1 DMKAFDRVA
10 ARWAAALLLCAV
22 ASAGAKAQ
30 DEEFGKNKV
39 QYTHFHWSYIQTD
52 HFDIYFS
59 DGGQYLAEFTATA
72 AESAYASISK
82 SFRYQLVNRVPI
94 IVYNSHNDF
103 QQTNVVS
110 EYLEEGVGGVTE
122 LFKNR
127 VILPFEGEYSK
138 FRHVIHH
145 ELTHAV
151 VNDMFYGGSIQ
162 SIISNNITLQLPL
175 WFNEGLAEYESLK
188 WETDSDMFLRD
199 ATVHEYLPPIS
210 RMDGYMAYRGGQAL
224 WWYIAGKYGD
234 QKVGEIL
241 NRIKST
247 RSVEAGF
254 RGSLGLTMEELNER
268 FQKEMKVIYWPDI
281 AKREE
286 PQDYARRLTDTR
298 KDGSFYNT
306 SPAISPQGDKVAF
319 ISNRNEYFDVFI
331 MNATDGTILQKLVD
345 GQTTANFEELH
356 LLTPGISWSP
366 DGRRVA
372 IASKA
377 GEHDAIF
384 LVDVA
389 TGAQEELSFDLSGV
403 FSVDWSP
410 KGDAIAFVGNTP
422 SQSDIFLYNL
432 KTKQLENLTDDIYSD
447 ERPAW
452 SPDGK
457 KIYFSSDRGD
467 VLTHDSTDIRFH
479 NYNSY
484 DIYSIDVGTRDIV
497 RLTDWERSNQGSP
510 VVSPDGKKILFV
522 SDRNGI
528 NNIYAMDIETG
539 KWRPITNSL
548 SGVYQLSLSHD
559 GNKLVFSSL
568 INGGFNIFL
577 MRSPFDRDIKTAE
590 LEPTEYFKA
599 LYPPAKEEKPVA
611 AKTADTVQRVQALPA
626 MHDTA
631 SRAMVMGSDTA
642 RVAAAKGTGADTTRV
657 ITEKGTGDTTQVAAA
672 GKAAGAD
679 TSMYGKDVQIDFSN
693 YVFNNSYADV
703 VPKDSTIQKLPRITD
718 NIDKEGHY
726 RVNKYKLNFTPDIVY
741 GNAGYDTFYGVTGST
756 IMVFSDLMGD
766 HQIIFSTNL
775 LLDLKNS
782 DFALQYYYL
791 PNRIDFGIGGFHS
804 ARFIALNDIYGG
816 SIYRFQTYGATLS
829 AMYPFNRFDRLE
841 MGLNWF
847 TISKENMEITEAPVE
862 NLTVVVPQLAYIHD
876 TSLWGY
882 TAPMLGSRYKFMLFG
897 TPKFGLSGISF
908 LNATGDYRTY
918 LRLGRNYSL
927 AFRLA
932 GGGSFGGNPQ
942 KFIVGGTS
950 NWINRTFTND
960 YIPLTQ
966 ASDYIFLEA
975 GVPLRGYDYNAEIG
989 SRYGLFNFEFR
1000 YPLFAFLQAG
1010 PLPIGLQSIAGV
1022 MFFDAGSAWDRGR
1035 DYVAFTHDD
1044 QGNLVTRDLLMGMGT
1059 GARIFFLAFLVRFD
1073 IAWAWNVHSFSAPKY
1088 YFSLG
1093 TDF

>member
-1 DMKAFDRVA
+1 VTSR
-10 ARWAAALLLCAV
+10 
-22 ASAGAKAQ
+22 AQ

-39 QYTHFHWSYIQTD
+39 QYTRFHWSYIQTD

-72 AESAYASISK
+72 AESAYTSLSK
-82 SFRYQLVNRVPI
+82 SFRYQLVNRIPI
-94 IVYNSHNDF
+94 ILYNSHNDF

-110 EYLEEGVGGVTE
+110 EYLEEGIGGVTE

-127 VILPFEGEYSK
+127 IILPFEGEYSK

-151 VNDMFYGGSIQ
+151 INDMFYGGSIQ

-175 WFNEGLAEYESLK
+175 WFNEGLAEYEALK
-188 WETDSDMFLRD
+188 WDTDSDMFLRD
-199 ATVHEYLPPIS
+199 ATVHEYLPPID
-210 RMDGYMAYRGGQAL
+210 RLYGYFAYRGGQSL

-247 RSVEAGF
+247 RSVEGGF
-254 RGSLGLTMEELNER
+254 RGSLGLTLEELNER
-268 FQKEMKVIYWPDI
+268 WQKEMKVIYWPDI

-286 PQDYARRLTDTR
+286 PADYARRLTDTR

-306 SPAISPQGDKVAF
+306 SPAISPQGDRVAF

-331 MNATDGTILQKLVD
+331 MNATDGTILQKLVN
-345 GQTTANFEELH
+345 GQTTNNFEELH
-356 LLTPGISWSP
+356 LLTPGMSWSP
-366 DGRRVA
+366 DGKRIA
-372 IASKA
+372 ISSKA
-377 GEHDAIF
+377 GEQDAIF
-384 LVDVA
+384 LIDVA
-389 TGAQEELSFDLSGV
+389 TGDQEQLTFGLAGV
-403 FSVDWSP
+403 FSIDWSP
-410 KGDAIAFVGNTP
+410 KGDALAFVGNTT
-422 SQSDIFLYNL
+422 SQSDIFVYNL
-432 KTKQLENLTDDIYSD
+432 KTRKLVNLTDDIYSD
-447 ERPAW
+447 ERPVW

-467 VLTHDSTDIRFH
+467 VVTHDSTDIRFH
-479 NYNSY
+479 DYNSY
-484 DIYSIDVGTRDIV
+484 DIFSIDVATRDIE
-497 RLTDWERSNQGSP
+497 RHTDWPRSNQGSP
-510 VVSPDGKKILFV
+510 VISPDGKKLLFI
-522 SDRNGI
+522 SDRSGI
-528 NNIYAMDIETG
+528 NNIYEMNLET
-539 KWRPITNSL
+539 KKIRPITNSL

-559 GNKLVFSSL
+559 GSKLVFSSL
-568 INGGFNIFL
+568 INGGFNLFL
-577 MRSPFDRDIKTAE
+577 MRSPFDRDIKMSDLE
-590 LEPTEYFKA
+590 LTEYFKA
-599 LYPPAKEEKPVA
+599 LYPVTKEPEKALAGKPAAGRTDSGAVSRIAFASP
-611 AKTADTVQRVQALPA
+611 DTTHPL
-626 MHDTA
+626 
-631 SRAMVMGSDTA
+631 
-642 RVAAAKGTGADTTRV
+642 AAAAASPGGDAGDTTRV
-657 ITEKGTGDTTQVAAA
+657 AQA
-672 GKAAGAD
+672 GKPAAPPD
-679 TSMYGKDVQIDFSN
+679 STMYGKDVQIDFSN
-693 YVFNNSYADV
+693 YVFKDTYTDA
-703 VPKDSTIQKLPRITD
+703 VPKDSTIQKLPKITENLD
-718 NIDKEGHY
+718 REGHY
-726 RVNKYKLNFTPDIVY
+726 KINKYKLNFTPDIVY

-756 IMVFSDLMGD
+756 VMAFSDLMGD

-804 ARFIALNDIYGG
+804 ARFIALLDQYGG
-816 SIYRFQTYGATLS
+816 SIYRFQTYGASIS
-829 AMYPFNRFDRLE
+829 AMYPFDRFDRLE
-841 MGLNWF
+841 MALNWF
-847 TISKENMEITEAPVE
+847 TISKENMEVTQVPAE
-862 NLTVVVPQLAYIHD
+862 NLTVLVPQLSYTHD

-882 TAPMLGSRYKFMLFG
+882 TAPMLGSRYKFTLFG

-932 GGGSFGGNPQ
+932 GGGSFGANPQ

-960 YIPLTQ
+960 FIPLTN
-966 ASDYIFLEA
+966 ASDYIFLQA
-975 GVPLRGYDYNAEIG
+975 GVPLRGFDYNAQIG
-989 SRYGLFNFEFR
+989 SKYGLFNFEFR

-1022 MFFDAGSAWDRGR
+1022 VFFDAGSAWERGR
-1035 DYVAFTHDD
+1035 DYVAFTHDEN
-1044 QGNLVTRDLLMGMGT
+1044 GSLVSRDLLMGMGT

-1073 IAWAWNVHSFSAPKY
+1073 IAWAWDVHSFSPPKY

>member
-1 DMKAFDRVA
+1 MNRFDRVVARWGTALILCVCVAGA
-10 ARWAAALLLCAV
+10 AR
-22 ASAGAKAQ
+22 AQ

-39 QYTHFHWSYIQTD
+39 QYTRFHWSFIQTD

-59 DGGQYLAEFTATA
+59 DGGEYLADFTATA

-110 EYLEEGVGGVTE
+110 EYLEEGIGGVTE

-151 VNDMFYGGSIQ
+151 INDMFYGGSIQ

-175 WFNEGLAEYESLK
+175 WFNEGLAEFESLR
-188 WETDSDMFLRD
+188 WDTDSDMFLRD
-199 ATVHEYLPPIS
+199 ATVHEYLPPID
-210 RMDGYMAYRGGQAL
+210 RLYGYFAYRGGQSL

-247 RSVEAGF
+247 RSVDAGF
-254 RGSLGLTMEELNER
+254 RGSLGLSLEELSER
-268 FQKEMKVIYWPDI
+268 WQKEMKVIYWPDI

-286 PQDYARRLTDTR
+286 PADYSKALTDTR

-306 SPAISPQGDKVAF
+306 SPAISPQGDRIAF
-319 ISNRNEYFDVFI
+319 ISNRNEFFDVFI
-331 MNATDGTILQKLVD
+331 MNAADGTIIKKLVD
-345 GQTTANFEELH
+345 GQTTNNFEELH
-356 LLTPGISWSP
+356 LLTPGMSWSP
-366 DGRRVA
+366 DGKR
-372 IASKA
+372 IALSSKA
-377 GEHDAIF
+377 GEQDAIF
-384 LVDVA
+384 IIDVA
-389 TGAQEELSFDLSGV
+389 TGEQEQLTFGLAGV

-410 KGDAIAFVGNTP
+410 KGDEIAFVGNTT
-422 SQSDIFLYNL
+422 SESDIFVYNL
-432 KTKQLENLTDDIYSD
+432 KTKRLVNLTNDIYSD
-447 ERPAW
+447 ERPVW
-452 SPDGK
+452 SPDGR

-467 VLTHDSTDIRFH
+467 VLAHDSTDIRFH
-479 NYNSY
+479 DYSSY
-484 DIYSIDVGTRDIV
+484 DIYSIDVATRDIE
-497 RLTDWERSNQGSP
+497 RFTDWSHSNQGSP
-510 VVSPDGKKILFV
+510 VVSPDGKKLLFV

-528 NNIYAMDIETG
+528 NNIYELNLVTK

-548 SGVYQLSLSHD
+548 SGDYQLSLSHD
-559 GNKLVFSSL
+559 GSKLVFSSL
-568 INGGFNIFL
+568 NNGGFNLFL
-577 MRSPFDRDIKTAE
+577 MRSPFDRDIKMAE
-590 LEPTEYFKA
+590 LEPTEYFKV
-599 LYPPAKEEKPVA
+599 LYPNAKAEEKAVA
-611 AKTADTVQRVQALPA
+611 GKNPGTDSTAARAVIPAPADTTHPLAVVTSSGNAP
-626 MHDTA
+626 
-631 SRAMVMGSDTA
+631 DTA
-642 RVAAAKGTGADTTRV
+642 RSGPGAPPAAADT
-657 ITEKGTGDTTQVAAA
+657 AL
-672 GKAAGAD
+672 
-679 TSMYGKDVQIDFSN
+679 YGKDVQIDFSN
-693 YVFNNSYADV
+693 YVFKDTYTDV
-703 VPKDSTIQKLPRITD
+703 VPKDSTIQKLPKITE
-718 NIDKEGHY
+718 NVDKEGHY
-726 RVNKYKLNFTPDIVY
+726 KVNKYKLNFTPDIVY

-756 IMVFSDLMGD
+756 VMAFSDLMGD

-791 PNRIDFGIGGFHS
+791 PNRMDFGFGGFHS
-804 ARFIALNDIYGG
+804 ARFIALNDEYGG
-816 SIYRFQTYGATLS
+816 SIYRFQTYGASVS

-841 MGLNWF
+841 MALNWF
-847 TISKENMEITEAPVE
+847 TISKENMEVTQAPAE
-862 NLTVVVPQLAYIHD
+862 DITVVVPQLSYTHD

-882 TAPMLGSRYKFMLFG
+882 TAPMLGSRYKFTLFG
-897 TPKFGLSGISF
+897 TPRFGLSGISF
-908 LNATGDYRTY
+908 VNATGDYRTY

-932 GGGSFGGNPQ
+932 GGGSFGANPQ

-960 YIPLTQ
+960 YIPLTN

-989 SRYGLFNFEFR
+989 SKYGLFNFEFR

-1022 MFFDAGSAWDRGR
+1022 MFFDMGSAWDRGR
-1035 DYVAFTHDD
+1035 DYVAFTHDST
-1044 QGNLVTRDLLMGMGT
+1044 GNLVSRDLLMGMGT

-1073 IAWAWNVHSFSAPKY
+1073 IAWAWDVHSFSPPKY

>member
-1 DMKAFDRVA
+1 MKPFERGVARWVA
-10 ARWAAALLLCAV
+10 ALVLCLCAYGI
-22 ASAGAKAQ
+22 SRAQ
-30 DEEFGKNKV
+30 EEEFGKNKV
-39 QYTHFHWSYIQTD
+39 QYTRFRWSYIQTD

-59 DGGQYLAEFTATA
+59 DGGDYLAEFTATA
-72 AESAYASISK
+72 AESAYASLSK

-110 EYLEEGVGGVTE
+110 EYLEEGIGGVTE

-127 VILPFEGEYSK
+127 VILPFEGGYAK

-145 ELTHAV
+145 ELSHAV
-151 VNDMFYGGSIQ
+151 LNDMFYGGSIQ

-175 WFNEGLAEYESLK
+175 WFNEGLAEYEALK
-188 WETDSDMFLRD
+188 WDTDSDMFLRD
-199 ATVHEYLPPIS
+199 ATVHEYLPPINQLY
-210 RMDGYMAYRGGQAL
+210 GYFAYRGGQSL

-254 RGSLGLTMEELNER
+254 KGSLGLTMEELNER
-268 FQKEMKVIYWPDI
+268 WQKEMKVIYWPDI

-286 PQDYARRLTDTR
+286 PMDYSRRLTDTR

-331 MNATDGTILQKLVD
+331 MNASDGTIIQKLVD
-345 GQTTANFEELH
+345 GQTTNNFEELH
-356 LLTPGISWSP
+356 LLTPGMSWSP
-366 DGRRVA
+366 DGKRIA
-372 IASKA
+372 ISSKA
-377 GEHDAIF
+377 GEQDAIF
-384 LVDVA
+384 LIDVA
-389 TGAQEELSFDLSGV
+389 TGEQEQLSFNLSGI
-403 FSVDWSP
+403 FSIDWSP
-410 KGDAIAFVGNTP
+410 KGDEIAFVGNKT
-422 SQSDIFLYNL
+422 SQSDIFVYNL
-432 KTKQLENLTDDIYSD
+432 KTKKLVNLTDDIYSD

-457 KIYFSSDRGD
+457 KLFFSSDRGE
-467 VLTHDSTDIRFH
+467 VVSHDSTDIRFH
-479 NYNSY
+479 DYSSY
-484 DIYSIDVGTRDIV
+484 DIYSIDVATRNIE
-497 RLTDWERSNQGSP
+497 RLTDWSRSNQGSP

-528 NNIYAMDIETG
+528 NNIYELNLVTN

-548 SGVYQLSLSHD
+548 SGDYQLTLSHD
-559 GNKLVFSSL
+559 GSKLVFSSL
-568 INGGFNIFL
+568 INGGFNLFL

-590 LEPTEYFKA
+590 LEPTEYFKV
-599 LYPPAKEEKPVA
+599 LYPGAKEQEKAVA
-611 AKTADTVQRVQALPA
+611 GKFAPAGRDSAVASSTAAR
-626 MHDTA
+626 DTA
-631 SRAMVMGSDTA
+631 HPSAA
-642 RVAAAKGTGADTTRV
+642 LAAAGTDSARLAAGHKPAGGADTA
-657 ITEKGTGDTTQVAAA
+657 QVASAA
-672 GKAAGAD
+672 KPASGD
-679 TSMYGKDVQIDFSN
+679 STLYGKDVQIDFSN
-693 YVFNNSYADV
+693 YVFKDAYSDA
-703 VPKDSTIQKLPRITD
+703 VPRDSTIQKMPRITE
-718 NIDKEGHY
+718 NVDKEGHY
-726 RVNKYKLNFTPDIVY
+726 KINKYKLNFTPDIVY

-756 IMVFSDLMGD
+756 VMAFSDLMGD

-791 PNRIDFGIGGFHS
+791 PNRVDFGIGGFHS
-804 ARFIALNDIYGG
+804 ARFIALLDQYGG
-816 SIYRFQTYGATLS
+816 SIYRFQTYGASLS
-829 AMYPFNRFDRLE
+829 AMYPFDRFDRLD
-841 MGLNWF
+841 MALNWF
-847 TISKENMEITEAPVE
+847 TISKENMEVTDAPSE
-862 NLTVVVPQLAYIHD
+862 NLTVVVPQISYIHD

-882 TAPMLGSRYKFMLFG
+882 TAPMLGSRYKFTLFG
-897 TPKFGLSGISF
+897 TPRFGLSGISF
-908 LNATGDYRTY
+908 LNVTGDYRTY
-918 LRLGRNYSL
+918 LRLGRGYSL

-932 GGGSFGGNPQ
+932 GGGSFGANPQ

-960 YIPLTQ
+960 FIPLTN
-966 ASDYIFLEA
+966 ASDFIFLQA
-975 GVPLRGYDYNAEIG
+975 GVPLRGYDYNAQIG
-989 SRYGLFNFEFR
+989 SKYGLFNFELR

-1022 MFFDAGSAWDRGR
+1022 MFFDMGSAWDRGSQ
-1035 DYVAFTHDD
+1035 YVAFTHDEN
-1044 QGNLVTRDLLMGMGT
+1044 GNLVSRDLLMGMGT

-1073 IAWAWNVHSFSAPKY
+1073 IAWAWDVHNFSPPKY